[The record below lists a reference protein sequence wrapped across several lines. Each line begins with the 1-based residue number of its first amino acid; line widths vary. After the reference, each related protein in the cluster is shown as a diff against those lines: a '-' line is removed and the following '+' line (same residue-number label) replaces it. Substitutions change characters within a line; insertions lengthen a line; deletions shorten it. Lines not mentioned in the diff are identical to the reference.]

1 MTTTGVAEGAAYDL
15 SDFDLASRLSFL
27 LRPLSPQP
35 DTGGALPAVVLTAY
49 PPNRDWYARLT
60 TSETSP

>member
-1 MTTTGVAEGAAYDL
+1 MTTTSVAYDL
-15 SDFDLASRLSFL
+15 SDFDLASPLSFF

-49 PPNRDWYARLT
+49 PQTETGMRALPPPKPRLKH
-60 TSETSP
+60 